1 MERRSP
7 PCIEQW
13 EGSLCSGIWRCW
25 RLCSQATCPSP
36 VSSKWCP
43 WVDFLLW
50 LSQSKE
56 GQHSSW
62 QMLERQKQTAIGLGR
77 DVFIRAG
84 GRAHFP
90 TLAWQK
96 CRIILRFL
104 STNQM
109 LCSSG
114 VGDWEFDSKQ
124 WVSPIAKYSCGHLKL
139 LERAV
144 SSYSRWLHLEMD
156 SEAAK
161 KFVKGK
167 AETICNQNI
176 INLSW
181 ALKLVKCLL
190 TALDS
195 YGEDSKLW
203 FETGMETRI

>member
-1 MERRSP
+1 
-7 PCIEQW
+7 
-13 EGSLCSGIWRCW
+13 
-25 RLCSQATCPSP
+25 
-36 VSSKWCP
+36 
-43 WVDFLLW
+43 
-50 LSQSKE
+50 
-56 GQHSSW
+56 
-62 QMLERQKQTAIGLGR
+62 MLERQKQTAIGLGK

-96 CRIILRFL
+96 CGIILWFL

-114 VGDWEFDSKQ
+114 VGDWEFDSNQ
-124 WVSPIAKYSCGHLKL
+124 CVSPIAEYSCGHRKL

-144 SSYSRWLHLEMD
+144 SSYSRWLYLEMD

-161 KFVKGK
+161 KFVEGK

-181 ALKLVKCLL
+181 APKLVKCLL

-195 YGEDSKLW
+195 YVEDSKLW
-203 FETGMETRI
+203 FETGMETRIEVNQRPLVSSPLVLPQRALPAKCYSVQPRLEVSLGLDSLDPCRPIW